1 MYEKLHRLCKCH
13 RFRVAI
19 FIVVVLL
26 WILFENSYLKE
37 YSINTKS
44 LINVRQYSFKNRAAL
59 NKDVLIPIVRSK
71 DVNCKAII
79 NNDKTEIKY
88 ALRFMQR
95 KEKESISLLHYI
107 EKTDN
112 CSQFLRQR
120 KYIRKPLTNEDFSIA
135 YSIVIYKDI
144 EQFERLLRA
153 IYRSQNYYCIHID
166 TKSPKIFHRAVQ
178 GILDCFPNVFIASKL
193 VDVKWGE
200 FTVLQADLI
209 CMKDLWKRYKNW
221 KYFINLT
228 GQEFPLRTNNELVEI
243 LKTYKGTADVM
254 TTVRFSETKRYDN
267 KDCDYD
273 DHHHHQIYDNYDN
286 GNDDLMMMSMM
297 MRMITIMKDNGDND
311 CGNDKEIN
319 NNEDDT
325 KLMMI
330 IIIDY

>member
-13 RFRVAI
+13 RSRVAI
-19 FIVVVLL
+19 FIVIALL

-44 LINVRQYSFKNRAAL
+44 LINVKQYSFKKRAAL
-59 NKDVLIPIVRSK
+59 HKDVLIPVVRSK

-79 NNDKTEIKY
+79 NNNKTEIKY
-88 ALRFMQR
+88 ALRFMKR
-95 KEKESISLLHYI
+95 KEKENISPLDYI

-112 CSQFLRQR
+112 CFQFLRQR

-153 IYRSQNYYCIHID
+153 IYRPQNYYCIHID

-178 GILDCFPNVFIASKL
+178 GISDCFPNVFIASTL

-200 FTVLQADLI
+200 FTALQADLI

-243 LKTYKGTADVM
+243 LKTYKGTAGVK
-254 TTVRFSETKRYDN
+254 TAVRFSETKRYNINDCNCDN
-267 KDCDYD
+267 D
-273 DHHHHQIYDNYDN
+273 DQIDDQIDDNYDN
-286 GNDDLMMMSMM
+286 DNVDLMMMMV
-297 MRMITIMKDNGDND
+297 RIMITI
-311 CGNDKEIN
+311 
-319 NNEDDT
+319 NER
-325 KLMMI
+325 
-330 IIIDY
+330 